1 MTRLENAGE
10 SKRSAGSPPTG
21 EPAFLVVG
29 KLRRPHGVHGE
40 LLMEVITDFPE
51 RLCSGVTV
59 YIGETYQPHTIRS
72 QRWNGAFLLLKFD
85 DYHDPETAGAQRN
98 QLVYVRTEDRPP
110 LPEGEY
116 YHHQLI
122 GMRVISDEG
131 QLLGLLMQ
139 ILDTGA
145 NDVYLVQ
152 PESGAELLLP
162 AIPDV
167 VREIDLEHGEMHVHL
182 LPGLLP
188 D

>member
-10 SKRSAGSPPTG
+10 SKQSAGSPPTG

-29 KLRRPHGVHGE
+29 KLRRPHGVRGE

-51 RLCSGVTV
+51 RLHSGVTV

-72 QRWNGAFLLLKFD
+72 RRWNGALLMVTFD
-85 DYHDPETAGAQRN
+85 AYQDPDAAGVLRN
-98 QLVYVRTEDRPP
+98 QLVYVRADDRPL

-122 GMRVISDEG
+122 GMKVISDEG
-131 QLLGLLMQ
+131 QFLGRLTQ

-145 NDVYLVQ
+145 NDVYLVR
-152 PESGAELLLP
+152 PEAGAELLLP

-167 VREIDLEHGEMHVHL
+167 VLEIDLEHGEMHVHL
-182 LPGLLP
+182 LPGLSP